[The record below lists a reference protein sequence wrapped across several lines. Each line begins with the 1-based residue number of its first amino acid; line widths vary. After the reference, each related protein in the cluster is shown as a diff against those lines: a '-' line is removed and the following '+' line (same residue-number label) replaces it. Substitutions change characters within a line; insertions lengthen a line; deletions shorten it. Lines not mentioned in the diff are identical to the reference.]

1 VLHLRILGSAAV
13 LSSDG
18 ALTGAA
24 GRRRALALLALVAS
38 ARDDGLP
45 RDRALALLWP
55 ELDSE
60 RARNNLKQLV
70 FSLRRALSPDVFAAT
85 GPSLRLDPNVI
96 TVDVWAY
103 EKAIALNPAY
113 SAYSNLAGV
122 YFAATLLWENLPY
135 VAVLLAPLAVT
146 GLVAG
151 VGAWRHRMGR
161 EPVGLRLLAV
171 LVLAGTLLT
180 IVPAAGLLAGP

>member
-1 VLHLRILGSAAV
+1 MLHLRILGSAAV

-70 FSLRRALSPDVFAAT
+70 FSLRRALSPDLFAAT
-85 GPSLRLDPNVI
+85 GPALRLDPNVI

-103 EKAIALNPAY
+103 EKAIAEGALE
-113 SAYSNLAGV
+113 SA
-122 YFAATLLWENLPY
+122 
-135 VAVLLAPLAVT
+135 VARYGGPFLDGFNVP
-146 GLVAG
+146 GLTEFER
-151 VGAWRHRMGR
+151 W
-161 EPVGLRLLAV
+161 
-171 LVLAGTLLT
+171 
-180 IVPAAGLLAGP
+180 I

>member
-1 VLHLRILGSAAV
+1 MLHLRILGGAAV

-38 ARDDGLP
+38 AGDDGLP

-70 FSLRRALSPDVFAAT
+70 FSLRRALSPEVFAAT
-85 GPSLRLDPNVI
+85 GPALRLDPNTI

-103 EKAIALNPAY
+103 EKALAEGALESAVALDLEHAEVEKDGGLG
-113 SAYSNLAGV
+113 SAYH
-122 YFAATLLWENLPY
+122 
-135 VAVLLAPLAVT
+135 VA
-146 GLVAG
+146 
-151 VGAWRHRMGR
+151 
-161 EPVGLRLLAV
+161 
-171 LVLAGTLLT
+171 
-180 IVPAAGLLAGP
+180 

>member
-1 VLHLRILGSAAV
+1 VLHLRILGGAAV

-70 FSLRRALSPDVFAAT
+70 FSLRRALSPDVFAA
-85 GPSLRLDPNVI
+85 
-96 TVDVWAY
+96 
-103 EKAIALNPAY
+103 
-113 SAYSNLAGV
+113 
-122 YFAATLLWENLPY
+122 
-135 VAVLLAPLAVT
+135 
-146 GLVAG
+146 
-151 VGAWRHRMGR
+151 
-161 EPVGLRLLAV
+161 
-171 LVLAGTLLT
+171 
-180 IVPAAGLLAGP
+180 